1 MRVSKAA
8 IMQLLPTSNLVP
20 TEVNTKA
27 TNTDIQQRI
36 LNKFSLAVHQTRKS
50 ATHFKT
56 AADVHQFLR
65 DHIIYKADGYF
76 NQDVKSPAALLT
88 SGVGDCKSLT
98 LAAAGLCTNL
108 GYAVTIRFVSY
119 DPTNN
124 TPGHVY
130 CTVTKNGKTE
140 ILDACLPQFN
150 YQKPFA
156 FKKDFPM
163 ILRTINGPGYYAGSN
178 SPFLGMGCA
187 DCGNNIGAT
196 KAGKLLKKVATGAK
210 NTAAAVKKA
219 AAPVVQKVKTAAGV
233 APRSAYL
240 GLVTLNIHDYAG
252 KLSRAN
258 QIELHKKWLSL
269 GGNFTD
275 LQKAINTG
283 KNKKPILGNESGT
296 IGAVPAAAAT
306 LAAAAPIIA
315 ALAPILAEAT
325 KNEKLKSGLNNADDA
340 LRAQQE
346 AQKAKEEALKA
357 GATAAQAATTAA
369 AAAAQSM
376 LNSRQRRAATKSGG
390 GSQSS
395 SGGQTTDYNTGGG
408 AQVNTEA
415 TSLGSAV
422 SPMLLIGIAAA
433 AFFLLKK

>member
-8 IMQLLPTSNLVP
+8 ILQLLPPSALIP

-27 TNTDIQQRI
+27 NNANIQQRI
-36 LNKFSLAVHQTRKS
+36 LNKFLLAVHQTRK
-50 ATHFKT
+50 AAAHFKT

-65 DHIIYKADGYF
+65 DHVIYKADGYF

-108 GYAVTIRFVSY
+108 GYTVTIRFVSY

-163 ILRTINGPGYYAGSN
+163 ILRTINGLGYYAGNN

-210 NTAAAVKKA
+210 NTAAVVKKA

-240 GLVTLNIHDYAG
+240 GLVTLNIHDYAA

-258 QIELHKKWLSL
+258 QTELHKKWLSL

-296 IGAVPAAAAT
+296 IGAVPVAAAT

-315 ALAPILAEAT
+315 ALAPIIAQTTQNAKIRKAAT
-325 KNEKLKSGLNNADDA
+325 GTAAASAAAVATQNA
-340 LRAQQE
+340 
-346 AQKAKEEALKA
+346 KA
-357 GATAAQAATTAA
+357 GGASTTEAAAAGAA
-369 AAAAQSM
+369 AAAEV
-376 LNSRQRRAATKSGG
+376 LRNSAVTN
-390 GSQSS
+390 
-395 SGGQTTDYNTGGG
+395 TNTGGG
-408 AQVNTEA
+408 NFSQGPLDQPTPGSG
-415 TSLGSAV
+415 TSSGSAV

>member
-1 MRVSKAA
+1 MKVSKAA
-8 IMQLLPTSNLVP
+8 IMQLLPPSNLVP

-27 TNTDIQQRI
+27 TNANIQQRI

-50 ATHFKT
+50 AKHFKT

-119 DPTNN
+119 DPANN

-130 CTVTKNGKTE
+130 CTVSKNGKTE

-150 YQKPFA
+150 YQKPYA

-163 ILRTINGPGYYAGSN
+163 ILRTINGPGNYAGNN
-178 SPFLGMGCA
+178 SHFINIGCI
-187 DCGNNIGAT
+187 DCGQQIGKT
-196 KAGKLLKKVATGAK
+196 KAGKFLKKVATGAK

-219 AAPVVQKVKTAAGV
+219 AAPIVQAAKTASGV

-240 GLVTLNIHDYAG
+240 ALLTINMHDYAT
-252 KLSRAN
+252 KLSRADQN
-258 QIELHKKWLSL
+258 SLHKKWLSL

-283 KNKKPILGNESGT
+283 KNKRPILGLDY

-315 ALAPILAEAT
+315 ALAPIIAQTT
-325 KNEKLKSGLNNADDA
+325 KNAQIRKAATGTAAASAAAVATQNA
-340 LRAQQE
+340 
-346 AQKAKEEALKA
+346 KAS
-357 GATAAQAATTAA
+357 GATTTEAAAAGAA
-369 AAAAQSM
+369 AAAEV
-376 LNSRQRRAATKSGG
+376 LKNSAATS
-390 GSQSS
+390 
-395 SGGQTTDYNTGGG
+395 TNTGGG
-408 AQVNTEA
+408 VFNQGPQDQPTPGSG
-415 TSLGSAV
+415 TSAGSGAV
-422 SPMLLIGIAAA
+422 SPMLLVGIAAA